1 MPLKLLGD
9 IVHQLHGHHYLLL
22 VSEGQLRVQEL
33 LHPGLTLGWPGLKL
47 LQNSQVFLEL
57 TKELINVSEGRS
69 EYSSE
74 NSEEKEFCAEN
85 K

>member
-22 VSEGQLRVQEL
+22 VSEGHLRVQEL
-33 LHPGLTLGWPGLKL
+33 LHPALTLRRPGLKL